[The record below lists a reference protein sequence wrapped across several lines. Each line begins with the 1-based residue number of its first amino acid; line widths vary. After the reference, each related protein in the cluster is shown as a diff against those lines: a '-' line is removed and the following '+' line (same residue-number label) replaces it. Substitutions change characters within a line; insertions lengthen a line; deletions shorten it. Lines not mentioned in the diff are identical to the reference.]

1 MTQPA
6 AATTDTP
13 QLTHRQIMVVL
24 TGLMLGML
32 MAALDQTIVST
43 ALPTIV
49 GELGGL
55 DHYSWVVTAYLLSST
70 ASTPLYGKISDLYGR
85 RSVFQF
91 AIVVFLIGSLLAG
104 ASQEMWQLIATRAL
118 QGLGAGGLI
127 ALALAIVGDIIP
139 PRERGRYQG
148 YFGAVFAVS
157 SVAGPLLG
165 GFFVDQLSW
174 RWVFYINLPVGIVAL
189 IVTSIVLRV
198 PIRRREHAIDYVGA
212 ALLVAGVSAL
222 LLVTVQGRA
231 WGWTSGSVIGL
242 AAISL
247 AALSTFLWWE
257 NRHHEPILPLRLFH
271 NRVFTIS
278 NAIGFVLGLVMFGAI
293 IFLPLYLQIVDGVSA
308 TESGLRLLPLMIGLI
323 GASVISG
330 RIISAIGRYKMFPI
344 IGTGFATVGL
354 ALLSMLD
361 RDTPAW
367 QTGLFMFVL
376 GVGLGQVMQV
386 LVLAVQNSV
395 DRSDMGVATSSS
407 AFFRS
412 MGGAFGTAIFGAVL
426 NARLAHWLDQLL
438 PGGAPDGIQG
448 QVLGSP
454 AAIEQLPPAVHDAV
468 VEAFVRS
475 LHTVFVVAV
484 PISLVAFALTWF
496 LPEIHLREGGQPAPA
511 EDAEAVLPD

>member
-1 MTQPA
+1 MSLPA
-6 AATTDTP
+6 EATVHEP

-24 TGLMLGML
+24 GGLMLGML
-32 MAALDQTIVST
+32 MAALDQTIVGT

-85 RSVFQF
+85 KPVFQF
-91 AIVVFLIGSLLAG
+91 AILVFLAGSLLAG
-104 ASQEMWQLIATRAL
+104 ASQEMWQLVATRAL

-189 IVTSIVLRV
+189 IVTSAVLRV
-198 PIRRREHAIDYVGA
+198 PLRRREHAIDYVGA

-222 LLVTVQGRA
+222 LLVTVQGRD
-231 WGWTSGSVIGL
+231 WGWTSAPILGL
-242 AAISL
+242 AAVS
-247 AALSTFLWWE
+247 AGALSTFLWWE
-257 NRHHEPILPLRLFH
+257 TRHHEPILPLRLFH
-271 NRVFTIS
+271 NRVFTVS

-293 IFLPLYLQIVDGVSA
+293 IFLPLYLQIVDGASA
-308 TESGLRLLPLMIGLI
+308 TESGLRLLPLMVGLI

-330 RIISAIGRYKMFPI
+330 RIISAIGRYKVFPI
-344 IGTGFATVGL
+344 IGTGLAALGM

-361 RDTPAW
+361 ADTPAW
-367 QTGLFMFVL
+367 QSSLFMFVL
-376 GVGLGQVMQV
+376 GIGLGQVMQV
-386 LVLAVQNSV
+386 LMLAVQNSV

-448 QVLGSP
+448 QLLGSP
-454 AAIEQLPPAVHDAV
+454 AAIRQLPPAVHDAV

-475 LHTVFVVAV
+475 LHMVFVVAV
-484 PISLVAFALTWF
+484 PIALAAFVLSWF
-496 LPEIHLREGGQPAPA
+496 LPEIRLRGSQPAPA
-511 EDAEAVLPD
+511 DDAEAVLPD